1 MFLRKYF
8 FLCSCFFVLASF
20 AQKQRVMII
29 PFEPKMYMS
38 QIDHKINAE
47 TKFTQKQIK
56 DNFRKGINEELARS
70 LKKSFDVVDLMKD
83 TVKYGKDIF
92 SIYKGLTYSFDKVP
106 DQNNYKAP
114 VSEKDKK
121 NNNIKN
127 GQLIVETDPD
137 ARFMNAKIK
146 NPALVPGLY
155 AKYKTNIFLF
165 INQLDVLSTTV
176 GTNETGNVS
185 ERILTL
191 HYTVYTINA
200 KEINSGTCSLKFPGD
215 ANTPSKII
223 SAYVSKIAG
232 EITRRIE
239 LALAKEKEAE
249 KKK

>member
-1 MFLRKYF
+1 
-8 FLCSCFFVLASF
+8 
-20 AQKQRVMII
+20 MIV

-47 TKFTQKQIK
+47 TKQTQKQIK
-56 DNFRKGINEELARS
+56 ENFRKGINEELAHT
-70 LKKSFDVVDLMKD
+70 LKKNFEVVDLMKD

-92 SIYKGLTYSFDKVP
+92 GIYKGLTYSFDKVP

-121 NNNIKN
+121 SNNIKN
-127 GQLIVETDPD
+127 GQLIVETDPE
-137 ARFMNAKIK
+137 ARFMNAKIR
-146 NPALVPGLY
+146 NPNLVPGLY
-155 AKYKTNIFLF
+155 SKYKANIFLF

-185 ERILTL
+185 ERVLTL

-215 ANTPSKII
+215 VNTPSKII
-223 SAYVSKIAG
+223 STYVSKLAG
-232 EITRRIE
+232 EIARRID